1 MGNEDGKDSNIKGTV
16 EAITGLVKAVPIYDD
31 ALQPAAKEIGK
42 SLTTITKTINLALA
56 PIGAL
61 VWGYE
66 RIQDFIVGRVSD
78 KLKGLP
84 EDKIVTPDPAIV
96 CPSLEALRYT
106 GNNVDLRELFSNLIA
121 TSMDADKMKLAHPSF
136 VEIIRNLSSDE
147 AKIMRFLNISDRQAL
162 LDIKFKKKTDAKG
175 DIDYL
180 RNVSLIPQKTGINNV
195 DLCSTYLDN
204 LCRLGLIGI
213 PSGRY
218 LTNEALYD
226 EIKALKLVTETQ
238 KGFESANATIVFEK
252 KYTMLTDYGKQFCK
266 ACITDK

>member
-1 MGNEDGKDSNIKGTV
+1 MGNKEEKEDNIKGTV

-42 SLTTITKTINLALA
+42 SLSIITKTINLALA

-66 RIQDFIVGRVSD
+66 KIQDFIVCRVSE
-78 KLKGLP
+78 KLSALP
-84 EDKIVTPDPAIV
+84 VDRIVTPDPAIV

-121 TSMDADKMKLAHPSF
+121 SSMDIDKLKFAHPSF
-136 VEIIRNLSSDE
+136 VEIIKNMSSDE
-147 AKIMRFLNISDRQAL
+147 AKIIKFLNKSDRQAL
-162 LDIKFKKKTDAKG
+162 IDIKFKKQDFEG
-175 DIDYL
+175 EFDYL
-180 RNVSLIPQKTGINNV
+180 RNISLIPQRSGIDNV

-204 LCRLGLIGI
+204 LCRLGLIDI

-218 LTNEALYD
+218 LINEALYE
-226 EIKALKLVTETQ
+226 EIKSLSIVTGTQ
-238 KGFESANATIVFEK
+238 LGLERANAKIIFDK
-252 KYTMLTDYGKQFCK
+252 KHTMLTDYGKQFCK
-266 ACITDK
+266 ACLFD